1 LASLEMVEKLALDTR
16 PHPQP
21 YNIQWFNNNGNVKV
35 TRLVQVNF
43 AIGSYHDSIDCDVVP
58 MQACSML
65 LGRPWQFDTD
75 SMHHGRTN
83 QYSFVHNGKKL
94 VLHPM
99 SPQDI
104 MKDEIARAR
113 KLNTKEHVKSEN
125 QIVAKELEQHKKR
138 NTKSVHDKKNE
149 IKLKGSCF
157 LATKSDLEEIDTC
170 TTICYAL
177 VCKETLFSLED
188 TPISLLPAVTNLLQE
203 YADVFPKEVPP
214 GLPPIRGIEHQ
225 IDLIPR
231 SSLPNRAPYRTN
243 PKETKDI
250 QRQVQ
255 ELLDKGY
262 VHESL
267 SPCAVP
273 VLLVPKKDGSWR
285 MCVDCRAINNITI
298 RYRHPIPRLDD
309 MLDELSGSIVFSKI
323 DLRSGYHQIRM
334 KLGDEWKTAFK
345 TKFGL

>member
-1 LASLEMVEKLALDTR
+1 
-16 PHPQP
+16 
-21 YNIQWFNNNGNVKV
+21 
-35 TRLVQVNF
+35 
-43 AIGSYHDSIDCDVVP
+43 

-188 TPISLLPAVTNLLQE
+188 TPISLPPAVTNLL
-203 YADVFPKEVPP
+203 
-214 GLPPIRGIEHQ
+214 
-225 IDLIPR
+225 
-231 SSLPNRAPYRTN
+231 
-243 PKETKDI
+243 
-250 QRQVQ
+250 
-255 ELLDKGY
+255 
-262 VHESL
+262 
-267 SPCAVP
+267 
-273 VLLVPKKDGSWR
+273 
-285 MCVDCRAINNITI
+285 
-298 RYRHPIPRLDD
+298 
-309 MLDELSGSIVFSKI
+309 
-323 DLRSGYHQIRM
+323 
-334 KLGDEWKTAFK
+334 
-345 TKFGL
+345 

>member
-1 LASLEMVEKLALDTR
+1 MVR
-16 PHPQP
+16 
-21 YNIQWFNNNGNVKV
+21 
-35 TRLVQVNF
+35 VNF

-188 TPISLLPAVTNLLQE
+188 TPISLPPAVTNLLQE

-225 IDLIPR
+225 IDLIPGA
-231 SSLPNRAPYRTN
+231 SLPNRAPYRTN
-243 PKETKDI
+243 PEETKEI
-250 QRQVQ
+250 QCQAP
-255 ELLDKGY
+255 ELLTK
-262 VHESL
+262 V
-267 SPCAVP
+267 
-273 VLLVPKKDGSWR
+273 
-285 MCVDCRAINNITI
+285 MCVSLLALALFP
-298 RYRHPIPRLDD
+298 Y
-309 MLDELSGSIVFSKI
+309 F
-323 DLRSGYHQIRM
+323 
-334 KLGDEWKTAFK
+334 
-345 TKFGL
+345 